1 MKEYDV
7 TITETLEASVKVK
20 AETQE
25 EAQEIARKQWEDGY
39 PVLDADNFVG
49 ADFKANEG
57 RELTEADL
65 ANTMEVMMV
74 VPGKRPYTA
83 TIGKDL
89 DSMQRA
95 VGGNIE
101 AVYFF
106 DDPVAIICNE
116 EGKLQGMRPNR
127 SLKDERHNVLDVI
140 AGPFFMCGITD
151 DDFCSMSKELQ
162 EKYEGVFHDPET
174 FIRLGEKLIAIPTDP
189 LEDPVPAA
197 AKARS
202 KGMEI

>member
-1 MKEYDV
+1 MKEYEV
-7 TITETLEASVKVK
+7 KITETLEASVRVK

-57 RELTEADL
+57 RELTQADL

-89 DSMQRA
+89 ESMQRA

-116 EGKLQGMRPNR
+116 EGKLQGMKPNR

-174 FIRLGEKLIAIPTDP
+174 FLRLGEKLIAIPSDP
-189 LEDPVPAA
+189 IEDPVTAG

>member
-1 MKEYDV
+1 MKEYEV
-7 TITETLEASVKVK
+7 KITETLEASVKVK

-57 RELTEADL
+57 RELTQADL

-116 EGKLQGMRPNR
+116 EGKLQGMKPNR

-174 FIRLGEKLIAIPTDP
+174 FLRLGEKLIAIPSDP
-189 LEDPVPAA
+189 IEDPVPAG